1 MILIDTNI
9 FMYAAGAKHRNRGP
23 SVKLVKHITANESD
37 VAIDAEVLQEILH
50 RYRAIG
56 RWQDGVRVYDL
67 VRKIVPVVISI
78 RAEHLD
84 LARDLLDDN
93 TRLTAR
99 DALHAA
105 VCYESGARGICS
117 CDRHFDSLEGMA
129 RFEPAELLASG

>member
-1 MILIDTNI
+1 VILIDTNI
-9 FMYAAGAKHRNRGP
+9 FMYAAGAKHRNRGS
-23 SVKLVKHITANESD
+23 SVRLVKQISNDEAD

-67 VRKIVPVVISI
+67 VRKIVPAVIAI

-93 TRLTAR
+93 SRLTAR

-105 VCYESGARGICS
+105 VCYDTGARGICS
-117 CDRHFDSLEGMA
+117 FDRHFDSLEGMV
-129 RFEPAELLASG
+129 RYEPAELLASG